1 MKLTKTIAVV
11 GLLAISSTA
20 ANASTFGW
28 GSSWSNY
35 SSSNYGSQMRSQRAA
50 SIASSLFNN
59 FAYTIRSNP
68 RSSQQAQNI
77 LAQIRNRLAV
87 RSPGGSGSSASVVPL
102 PASGLLLVGALGAF
116 ALRRRQKS

>member
-35 SSSNYGSQMRSQRAA
+35 SSSNYSSQMRSQRVA

-59 FAYTIRSNP
+59 FASTIQSNP
-68 RSSQQAQNI
+68 RVSQQAQDI
-77 LAQIRNRLAV
+77 LAQIRSRLAV
-87 RSPGGSGSSASVVPL
+87 TNPGGSGSSASVVPL